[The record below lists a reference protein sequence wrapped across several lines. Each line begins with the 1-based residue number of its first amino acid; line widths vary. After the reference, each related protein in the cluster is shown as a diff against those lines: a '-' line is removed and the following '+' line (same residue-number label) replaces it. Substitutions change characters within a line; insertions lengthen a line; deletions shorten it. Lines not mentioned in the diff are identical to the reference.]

1 MFLAISKN
9 RLTKEGETMKR
20 ILRISVILA
29 LFSPAIALCAQP
41 MDTLKVPVD
50 KVIEILSQSRPDNP
64 EQKKIQQQKMWDVVS
79 PFFDYSFIAK
89 SVLGRF
95 HWEKTFTPSQREDF
109 TDVFSRFLGNNYIKK
124 IQEGYE
130 NQKVVFLNEEILN
143 PTKAVVK
150 TAIPRKNDQIP
161 VDYQMRLNNGQW
173 KIYDVQVEGVSLLEN
188 YRSQIRSTL
197 LNQTAAQLIEQ
208 LKSKI

>member
-1 MFLAISKN
+1 
-9 RLTKEGETMKR
+9 MKR
-20 ILRISVILA
+20 FFCSFVIWA
-29 LFSPAIALCAQP
+29 LISPAIVLGAQP
-41 MDTLKVPVD
+41 MDTLRVPVD
-50 KVIEILSQSRPDNP
+50 SVIEILKQSHPDTP
-64 EQKKIQQQKMWDVVS
+64 EQKKIQQQKMWDVIS

-95 HWEKTFTPSQREDF
+95 HWEKTFTPSQRDEF
-109 TDVFSRFLGNNYIKK
+109 TDVFSRFLGNNYIRK

-130 NQKVVFLNEEILN
+130 NEKVVFLKEEILN

-150 TAIPRKNDQIP
+150 TAIPRKSDQIP
-161 VDYQMRLNNGQW
+161 VDYQMRLHNGQW

-188 YRSQIRSTL
+188 YRSQVRSTL
-197 LNQTAAQLIEQ
+197 LNETAAQLIAD

>member
-1 MFLAISKN
+1 
-9 RLTKEGETMKR
+9 MKR
-20 ILRISVILA
+20 FLRFFVILV

-41 MDTLKVPVD
+41 MDTLKDPVD
-50 KVIEILSQSRPDNP
+50 RVIEILNHSRSDAP

-95 HWEKTFTPSQREDF
+95 HWENTFTPAQREEF
-109 TDVFSRFLGNNYIKK
+109 TTVFARFLGNNYIRK

-130 NQKVVFLNEEILN
+130 NEKVVFLSEEILN
-143 PTKAVVK
+143 PSKAVVK
-150 TAIPRKNDQIP
+150 TSIPRKSNQIP
-161 VDYQMRLNNGQW
+161 VDYQMRLSNGQW

-197 LNQTAAQLIEQ
+197 LNQTAAQLIED

>member
-1 MFLAISKN
+1 
-9 RLTKEGETMKR
+9 MKR
-20 ILRISVILA
+20 FLCFFIILA
-29 LFSPAIALCAQP
+29 VFSPAIALCAQP
-41 MDTLKVPVD
+41 MDTLKSPVD
-50 KVIEILSQSRPDNP
+50 RVIEILNHSRPDAP
-64 EQKKIQQQKMWDVVS
+64 EQKKIQQQKMWDVIS

-95 HWEKTFTPSQREDF
+95 HWENTFTPSQREEF
-109 TDVFSRFLGNNYIKK
+109 TSVFARFLGNNYIRK

-130 NQKVVFLNEEILN
+130 NEKVVFLSEEILN

-150 TAIPRKNDQIP
+150 TVIPSKNNKIP
-161 VDYQMRLNNGQW
+161 VDYQMRLSTGQW
-173 KIYDVQVEGVSLLEN
+173 KIYDVHVEGVSLLEN

-197 LNQTAAQLIEQ
+197 LNQTAAQLIED

>member
-1 MFLAISKN
+1 
-9 RLTKEGETMKR
+9 MKR
-20 ILRISVILA
+20 FFCSFVICA
-29 LFSPAIALCAQP
+29 LISPAIVLGAQP
-41 MDTLKVPVD
+41 MDTLRIPVD
-50 KVIEILSQSRPDNP
+50 SVIEILKQSHPDTP
-64 EQKKIQQQKMWDVVS
+64 EQKKNQQQKMWEVIS

-95 HWEKTFTPSQREDF
+95 HWEKTFTPSQRDEF
-109 TDVFSRFLGNNYIKK
+109 TDVFSRFLGNNYIRK

-130 NQKVVFLNEEILN
+130 NEKVAFLKEEILN

-150 TAIPRKNDQIP
+150 TAIPRKSDQIP
-161 VDYQMRLNNGQW
+161 VDYQMRLHNGQW

-188 YRSQIRSTL
+188 YRSQVRSTL
-197 LNQTAAQLIEQ
+197 LNQTAAQLIED